1 MRAPDGTAYDVTGAA
16 EAPVVVLIHGL
27 GLNRGQWVFNLPAL
41 TGFRVVTYDLLGH
54 GQTPSPKAAM
64 PTLDHLTGQFQRLLD
79 HLNLHRAALIGF
91 SMGGMVARHF
101 AQSHPSRVRAL
112 ALLNTPHRRSPEAQ
126 AAVAARV
133 SEAET
138 QGPAAMLE
146 AALARWFT
154 AKFRAESPATID
166 LVRSWVLA
174 NDPAFYSRYYRIF
187 ADEVLRVVAPDPP
200 LTCPTLVLTG
210 DLDHGNSP
218 PMARAIA
225 ADIPGAV
232 TVILPDLRHAALIE
246 DPEAV
251 NRPLAAFLTRSL

>member
-41 TGFRVVTYDLLGH
+41 TGFRVVTYDLL
-54 GQTPSPKAAM
+54 
-64 PTLDHLTGQFQRLLD
+64 DHLTGQFQRLLD

-112 ALLNTPHRRSPEAQ
+112 ALPNTPHRRSPEAQ

-187 ADEVLRVVAPDPP
+187 ADEVLRVVAPI
-200 LTCPTLVLTG
+200 
-210 DLDHGNSP
+210 
-218 PMARAIA
+218 R
-225 ADIPGAV
+225 
-232 TVILPDLRHAALIE
+232 R
-246 DPEAV
+246 
-251 NRPLAAFLTRSL
+251 